1 MSAAANQ
8 ISMSYNI
15 PAIFILALEEK
26 PANKIISTDS
36 YNMSVYCFLGE
47 GRGIFKKKGRREEE
61 RRINSTTLITKM
73 ADRHEQLGRV
83 LP

>member
-1 MSAAANQ
+1 MN
-8 ISMSYNI
+8 YNI

-26 PANKIISTDS
+26 PANKIVSTDS
-36 YNMSVYCFLGE
+36 YNMSVFYLLGE
-47 GRGIFKKKGRREEE
+47 GRGIFYLKKGRREGE

-73 ADRHEQLGRV
+73 AECHKQLGHV

>member
-8 ISMSYNI
+8 ISKNYNI

-36 YNMSVYCFLGE
+36 YNMSVYCLLGE
-47 GRGIFKKKGRREEE
+47 GRGIFSEKRQEGRR
-61 RRINSTTLITKM
+61 TKDQFYHIDNKNGGM
-73 ADRHEQLGRV
+73 
-83 LP
+83 P